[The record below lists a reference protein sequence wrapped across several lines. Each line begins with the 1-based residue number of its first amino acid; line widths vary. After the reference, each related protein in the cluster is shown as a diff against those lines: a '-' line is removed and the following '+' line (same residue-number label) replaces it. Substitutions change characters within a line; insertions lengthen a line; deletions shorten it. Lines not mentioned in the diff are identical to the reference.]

1 MVELIQV
8 NRSSL
13 PLTYVIICLLD
24 VSSLKRF
31 RLQVTLTFI
40 RTKMVNIGAMVP

>member
-8 NRSSL
+8 KRFFSSINF
-13 PLTYVIICLLD
+13 IICLLD

-40 RTKMVNIGAMVP
+40 RTKMVNIRAQVP